1 MKKQDKIFETDVSA
15 IFSSVDVL
23 WLLVSINF

>member
-1 MKKQDKIFETDVSA
+1 MKKQDKIFETDVSV
-15 IFSSVDVL
+15 IFISVDVL